1 MEQTLALPPGVMPM
15 STRIFIT
22 GEDVM
27 ALMGCR
33 KSKAYG
39 IVREVN
45 KLAKEKGSH
54 PFPAGEANKYLFS
67 DIFSIP
73 MEEIDKVI
81 REQEVGKCTAG

>member
-1 MEQTLALPPGVMPM
+1 MAQTSAMPPGVVQG

-54 PFPAGEANKYLFS
+54 PFPAGKANKYLFS

-81 REQEVGKCTAG
+81 MEQGVVKCTAG